1 MLISGVDIRTM
12 DIATVNLRDVQNVS
26 QARRDH
32 IMRFRRENDRRR
44 ALAATLLL
52 DAMLRDHC
60 GLSERDVV
68 YAVGEHG
75 KPRLVGFDS
84 LHFNLSHS
92 GRWAVAAMA
101 TVEVGIDVQEL
112 AEFKPEAA
120 RLVMPDEVVHR
131 IEALDTDKRDREFTR
146 CWTRLEACCKL
157 TGEGLS
163 TLSAVKEFDGID
175 IYDEWL
181 DERHHLSVAV
191 RGLRS

>member
-1 MLISGVDIRTM
+1 MLITGVDIRKM
-12 DIATVNLRDVQNVS
+12 DVTTVDLRQIDNVS
-26 QARRDH
+26 TARREH
-32 IMRFRRENDRRR
+32 IMRFRREEDRRR
-44 ALAATLLL
+44 TLAATLLL
-52 DAMLRDHC
+52 DELLRDHADI
-60 GLSERDVV
+60 SERSVT
-68 YAVGEHG
+68 YIIGKHG
-75 KPRLVGFDS
+75 KPRVEGLDS

-101 TVEVGIDVQEL
+101 STAVGVDVQEV

-120 RLVMPDEVVHR
+120 RLVMPLIEVERIASFGDE
-131 IEALDTDKRDREFTR
+131 ERDREFTR

-163 TLSAVKEFDGID
+163 THTPEKEFEGID

-191 RGLRS
+191 RRL